1 MVGELYFFP
10 RFILYILPSF
20 FLIYGG
26 LGSRVFG
33 VRFLVDGVWACGA
46 LYINIDDNL
55 VKIWCGQDGGA
66 WSGSW
71 TDMILV

>member
-1 MVGELYFFP
+1 MVVW
-10 RFILYILPSF
+10 
-20 FLIYGG
+20 G

-33 VRFLVDGVWACGA
+33 VRFLVDGVWDCGA

-55 VKIWCGQDGGA
+55 VKIWCGRDGGA

-71 TDMILV
+71 TDIILV